1 MSQEI
6 AHRGDIIPPSDV
18 PFSKLTVQ
26 QRDLVLTEIA
36 KTLHYRA
43 LVSKAVKDRGAQHMD
58 ALASKI
64 DQEHEALAADYSDK
78 AGEVVLRA
86 VQLLDNFERRMMS

>member
-6 AHRGDIIPPSDV
+6 AVKGDIIPPSDV

-36 KTLHYRA
+36 RSLHYRA
-43 LVSKAVKDRGAQHMD
+43 LVSKAVKDRGARHMD
-58 ALASKI
+58 ALAAKI
-64 DQEHEALAADYSDK
+64 DSEHEALAADYSDRSGK
-78 AGEVVLRA
+78 VVLQA

>member
-6 AHRGDIIPPSDV
+6 VFKGDIIPPSDV
-18 PFSKLTVQ
+18 PCSRLTVQ
-26 QRDLVLTEIA
+26 ERGVVLTEIA

-43 LVSKAVKDRGAQHMD
+43 LVSKAVKDRGEQHMD
-58 ALASKI
+58 ALADRI

-78 AGEVVLRA
+78 SGEVVLRA
-86 VQLLDNFERRMMS
+86 VQLLDNFERRMMG

>member
-6 AHRGDIIPPSDV
+6 ASKGDIIPPSDI
-18 PFSKLTVQ
+18 PFSRLTVQ
-26 QRDLVLTEIA
+26 QIDVVLTEIA

-58 ALASKI
+58 ALADRI
-64 DQEHEALAADYSDK
+64 DQEHEALATDYSDK
-78 AGEVVLRA
+78 LGEVALRA
-86 VQLLDNFERRMMS
+86 VQLLDNFERRMMG